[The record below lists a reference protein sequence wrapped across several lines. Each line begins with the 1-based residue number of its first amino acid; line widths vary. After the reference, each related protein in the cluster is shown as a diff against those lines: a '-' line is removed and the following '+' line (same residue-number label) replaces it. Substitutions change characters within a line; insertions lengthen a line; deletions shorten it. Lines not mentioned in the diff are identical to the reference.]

1 MNIRRTIYKTQVV
14 ALFLTAVAAYASA
27 DKIELSNGD
36 RLTGTLIGISGQL
49 VEFDT
54 GYAGL
59 LRIQQ
64 DHVTTI
70 ESDKRFLIV
79 SDDGSR
85 NAVNFAASIDVSSI
99 QMARSDAEI
108 LLGGASVLSNE
119 VDLSAS
125 YSTGNSSTQVYLLTT
140 ESQLTRPESEHV
152 LKSAFHFDVAE
163 GEQLKNQLNVNYKT
177 RNFFR
182 DKWFYAL
189 NADGF
194 RDPLKAIDL
203 RVAPT
208 LGIGHRFWDHT
219 YSALTVEIGVAA
231 IFEQSDE
238 LTSERP
244 AVSWEL
250 DFTRRFFGGR
260 LEAFHEHRLLTAID
274 DGFVFDSSNG
284 LKYAFVQNISLNL
297 LANLKHDTNVP
308 EGFDKTDITYVT
320 GIGLTF

>member
-1 MNIRRTIYKTQVV
+1 MNIRRTIYKTQIV